1 MPSLYTLNQSYTI
14 CEWSLSSIS
23 PDGQCVHDQMECP
36 ERDKRYM
43 LPVNVASRLKFSYT
57 HIYDMKVG
65 EEEDSTVGG
74 NEKE

>member
-1 MPSLYTLNQSYTI
+1 
-14 CEWSLSSIS
+14 
-23 PDGQCVHDQMECP
+23 MECP